1 MLFINNYYYD
11 FSSVVKNKKAKQL
24 FKIYL
29 NNKHNILLKYLGMNM
44 FITQLNKYKLSK
56 LKKYILTCII
66 SMY

>member
-29 NNKHNILLKYLGMNM
+29 NNNHNILLKYLGMNM

-56 LKKYILTCII
+56 LKKKILTCII
-66 SMY
+66 SLY